1 MKIIWNSIEVIA
13 AQNFE
18 CTKWFFKMVI
28 LCYANLYRN
37 FYENNLKAYFLKVQM
52 ANPKGGFE
60 MPPVLAL

>member
-1 MKIIWNSIEVIA
+1 
-13 AQNFE
+13 
-18 CTKWFFKMVI
+18 MVI